1 LKQVDSA
8 HQGAITV
15 IIPSPY
21 GKVITSGGADGVI
34 RSWDQATL
42 LPQGKP
48 ISAHRA
54 AVTAIAYSPNGT
66 TVATAGA
73 DKTLRLWGGDGMAL
87 PSVSPALSSPASF
100 LGFTPAGQ
108 LLVGTADHRLEI
120 RDSRPD
126 GEAQPSPANP
136 SNSLSPDGDL
146 WGRIQSLPPNT
157 WWILLA
163 VPGGLF
169 LLGLLGAFLG
179 TKRQPEVGNQSASPD
194 LPSGAVPSQPLP
206 GAEMGIDFSGI
217 GQKPSVDQA
226 LSLPPEASLIP
237 PTAAVA
243 EPASPGQ
250 LEQARSQLVEGKRLM
265 REQRCDLALIHF
277 NSAIEATELE
287 RLNTTASG
295 APISGVNVIAAQAQA
310 HRGNALLQME
320 QLAEAMESYNIALGF
335 DTTNLEAWL
344 GKGRLLTKLERYEEA
359 LFCFDSA
366 LELDKTAIAAWSGK
380 AEVLMQLGRQAEAQ
394 TCVDRVVSLGG
405 EFSRPLPLIT
415 GPITTGLVPDPPID
429 VTPPA
434 TAGLPSVSPAYD
446 PDVPMELQQM
456 VQVLPSGDSG
466 SSPAITPTILPDLAA
481 VAQLP
486 DQADIPEVLA
496 AAVAQLPDQADVPEV
511 LAAAVA
517 QLPDQAD
524 VPEVLAAIGEASPPF
539 PLSLEEQL
547 LGQVSLSAVLPSTI
561 QDSPSPEATEPGA
574 PPLVQASDSPLEAA
588 IENSSYGFSNQP
600 SPTLSWVKL
609 SIDQAHPDRFYAQ
622 WHIDDGDRTTAR
634 HQGGQTLALRLYDV
648 TGQGTDTPLA
658 GPVQEQRCDDLAQD
672 WYLPIPQWDRIYLAA
687 VGYVGDGDS
696 WHTIAQSPELAAISG

>member
-1 LKQVDSA
+1 
-8 HQGAITV
+8 
-15 IIPSPY
+15 
-21 GKVITSGGADGVI
+21 
-34 RSWDQATL
+34 
-42 LPQGKP
+42 
-48 ISAHRA
+48 
-54 AVTAIAYSPNGT
+54 
-66 TVATAGA
+66 
-73 DKTLRLWGGDGMAL
+73 
-87 PSVSPALSSPASF
+87 
-100 LGFTPAGQ
+100 
-108 LLVGTADHRLEI
+108 
-120 RDSRPD
+120 
-126 GEAQPSPANP
+126 
-136 SNSLSPDGDL
+136 
-146 WGRIQSLPPNT
+146 
-157 WWILLA
+157 
-163 VPGGLF
+163 
-169 LLGLLGAFLG
+169 
-179 TKRQPEVGNQSASPD
+179 
-194 LPSGAVPSQPLP
+194 
-206 GAEMGIDFSGI
+206 MGIDFSGI

-466 SSPAITPTILPDLAA
+466 SSPAITPTILPDLGTVALLPDQGDIPEALTAAVAQLPDQGDIPEALTAAVAQLPDQGDIPEALTAAVAQLPDQGDIPEALTAA

-486 DQADIPEVLA
+486 DQADIPEALT
-496 AAVAQLPDQADVPEV
+496 AAVAQLPDQADIPEA
-511 LAAAVA
+511 LTAAVA

-547 LGQVSLSAVLPSTI
+547 LGQVSLSAVLPPTI

-588 IENSSYGFSNQP
+588 IENSSYDSSNQP

-609 SIDQAHPDRFYAQ
+609 SIDQESPQSLLRPMAYRRWRSHHSSTPGRTNPGPATLRRY
-622 WHIDDGDRTTAR
+622 WSGDRYSPGGSCARTA
-634 HQGGQTLALRLYDV
+634 V
-648 TGQGTDTPLA
+648 
-658 GPVQEQRCDDLAQD
+658 
-672 WYLPIPQWDRIYLAA
+672 
-687 VGYVGDGDS
+687 
-696 WHTIAQSPELAAISG
+696 

>member
-1 LKQVDSA
+1 VADGTALSPVLAADNSPIQTIHYSEDGKNFFTGSGDGSLARWSAQGGLLKQVDSA

-87 PSVSPALSSPASF
+87 PSVSPDLSSPASF

-429 VTPPA
+429 VTP
-434 TAGLPSVSPAYD
+434 LLRLVCHRL
-446 PDVPMELQQM
+446 VR
-456 VQVLPSGDSG
+456 
-466 SSPAITPTILPDLAA
+466 PTIRM
-481 VAQLP
+481 
-486 DQADIPEVLA
+486 
-496 AAVAQLPDQADVPEV
+496 
-511 LAAAVA
+511 
-517 QLPDQAD
+517 
-524 VPEVLAAIGEASPPF
+524 F
-539 PLSLEEQL
+539 PWNYSKWFRFC
-547 LGQVSLSAVLPSTI
+547 
-561 QDSPSPEATEPGA
+561 
-574 PPLVQASDSPLEAA
+574 PLVIQ
-588 IENSSYGFSNQP
+588 
-600 SPTLSWVKL
+600 V
-609 SIDQAHPDRFYAQ
+609 
-622 WHIDDGDRTTAR
+622 R
-634 HQGGQTLALRLYDV
+634 HQ
-648 TGQGTDTPLA
+648 P
-658 GPVQEQRCDDLAQD
+658 
-672 WYLPIPQWDRIYLAA
+672 
-687 VGYVGDGDS
+687 
-696 WHTIAQSPELAAISG
+696 